1 MEIVNVI
8 VAGVAGFGFGALW
21 YGVLRDPWL
30 KASGV
35 AVGADGKPANAS
47 DPKPYIFGM
56 IAMMLVAGMMRH
68 TFELSGIETAG
79 KGLVSG
85 IGIGAFMA
93 APWLLIC
100 PRTHAP
106 LTPRFASHGTT
117 RECLFGSA
125 ILTGTCRV
133 TPTLRD

>member
-100 PRTHAP
+100 YEFAGRSKRLVLIDGGYAALGSGVIGLV
-106 LTPRFASHGTT
+106 LT
-117 RECLFGSA
+117 LF
-125 ILTGTCRV
+125 
-133 TPTLRD
+133 